1 MEALPLRAGRA
12 NCMSNI
18 QQDMIEQTLAILAS
32 MMQQAAHDATLYCA
46 EAKRTV
52 IMPRD
57 IELALK
63 RLVLPGSAY
72 WTRDDLSEEAQQI
85 REHLFAADSSDTES
99 DSGDSWVTDVGD
111 AEWTETAASKLT
123 QEMNAWP
130 GALSGDRLPA
140 VCTAARPHAAS
151 GGMPQACLIDLRRL
165 TEAGALG
172 FCGLQLGILRRLR
185 T

>member
-57 IELALK
+57 T
-63 RLVLPGSAY
+63 VLFFKTKYPLHKGANISAV
-72 WTRDDLSEEAQQI
+72 SQN
-85 REHLFAADSSDTES
+85 
-99 DSGDSWVTDVGD
+99 V
-111 AEWTETAASKLT
+111 
-123 QEMNAWP
+123 N
-130 GALSGDRLPA
+130 LPN
-140 VCTAARPHAAS
+140 
-151 GGMPQACLIDLRRL
+151 
-165 TEAGALG
+165 
-172 FCGLQLGILRRLR
+172 
-185 T
+185 

>member
-72 WTRDDLSEEAQQI
+72 YARGDLKL
-85 REHLFAADSSDTES
+85 RE
-99 DSGDSWVTDVGD
+99 
-111 AEWTETAASKLT
+111 T
-123 QEMNAWP
+123 QA
-130 GALSGDRLPA
+130 
-140 VCTAARPHAAS
+140 
-151 GGMPQACLIDLRRL
+151 LRRRN
-165 TEAGALG
+165 EGLG
-172 FCGLQLGILRRLR
+172 R
-185 T
+185 

>member
-85 REHLFAADSSDTES
+85 REHLFTADSSDTS
-99 DSGDSWVTDVGD
+99 PPRRPRPR
-111 AEWTETAASKLT
+111 AATSPWRK
-123 QEMNAWP
+123 
-130 GALSGDRLPA
+130 
-140 VCTAARPHAAS
+140 
-151 GGMPQACLIDLRRL
+151 RRRSH
-165 TEAGALG
+165 AGAPA
-172 FCGLQLGILRRLR
+172 
-185 T
+185 

>member
-72 WTRDDLSEEAQQI
+72 WTRDDLSKEAQQI

-111 AEWTETAASKLT
+111 AEWSETAASKLT
-123 QEMNAWP
+123 QEMNAAPTKFDKWQP
-130 GALSGDRLPA
+130 DIPFMQAIKRA
-140 VCTAARPHAAS
+140 VIKATAN
-151 GGMPQACLIDLRRL
+151 L
-165 TEAGALG
+165 
-172 FCGLQLGILRRLR
+172 
-185 T
+185 

>member
-1 MEALPLRAGRA
+1 MEALPLRAGRT

-72 WTRDDLSEEAQQI
+72 WTRAYFLALSQAGDVDLAP
-85 REHLFAADSSDTES
+85 H
-99 DSGDSWVTDVGD
+99 DVGAYRGAIAHQRLQMD
-111 AEWTETAASKLT
+111 LTCWRVSSGASQCAQPCRELVGC
-123 QEMNAWP
+123 W
-130 GALSGDRLPA
+130 
-140 VCTAARPHAAS
+140 
-151 GGMPQACLIDLRRL
+151 RR
-165 TEAGALG
+165 EPSSRA
-172 FCGLQLGILRRLR
+172 
-185 T
+185 

>member
-1 MEALPLRAGRA
+1 MRAGRA

-72 WTRDDLSEEAQQI
+72 WTRDDLSKEAQQI
-85 REHLFAADSSDTES
+85 REHLFTADSSDT
-99 DSGDSWVTDVGD
+99 VRV
-111 AEWTETAASKLT
+111 AFAAC
-123 QEMNAWP
+123 MHA
-130 GALSGDRLPA
+130 PA
-140 VCTAARPHAAS
+140 HAS
-151 GGMPQACLIDLRRL
+151 RMHYCNCL
-165 TEAGALG
+165 
-172 FCGLQLGILRRLR
+172 
-185 T
+185 